1 VKVTLIINEND
12 DGVIGNGVIQ
22 RFEAQQRGGK
32 FALGLVFQVAQAAAA
47 SRQHELA
54 MAKALLDAIAPA
66 IDVLRRAFFTGK
78 VEAETSEHRDNE
90 KVREGAAR

>member
-1 VKVTLIINEND
+1 MRVTLIINEND
-12 DGVIGNGVIQ
+12 DGVTGNGVIQ

-32 FALGLVFQVAQAAAA
+32 FALGLVFQVAQAAFAA
-47 SRQHELA
+47 RAPELA

-78 VEAETSEHRDNE
+78 VEAETSAHSDNE
-90 KVREGAAR
+90 EARVA